1 MDRDL
6 ISVNDA
12 ARELHVDPSWVR
24 ALIADGSLAAEK
36 VAGRWLVDPAG
47 VRERQ
52 RDPRPAGRPLTA
64 RNAWVLILE
73 ASGEPPKKDVDPLVL
88 WRMRRSLAHPGLAA
102 MRHRLTG
109 RAMPHHLWGLDSELE
124 RLLGSEDVV
133 ASGSSAAGKLGL
145 ELAAPNTLDAY
156 VPELKLD
163 RLIREHALEPTHP
176 SQANLTLRAVP
187 REAWMIGGRKLAPPA
202 AVALDLTSYPDS
214 RSARVGQQLLSDLEH
229 GRRWP

>member
-1 MDRDL
+1 MDQDL
-6 ISVNDA
+6 ISVKDA
-12 ARELHVDPSWVR
+12 ARELNVDPSWVR
-24 ALIADGSLAAEK
+24 ALIAGGSLAAEK

-102 MRHRLTG
+102 MRPRLAS
-109 RAMPHHLWGLDSELE
+109 RATPHHLWGLDSELE
-124 RLLGSEDVV
+124 RLLGSEGVV

-163 RLIREHALEPTHP
+163 GLIREHALEPARP
-176 SQANLTLRAVP
+176 SRANLTLRAVP

-214 RSARVGQQLLSDLEH
+214 RSARVGQEMLSDLEH